1 MRIKDKEFNIL
12 LNYAQI
18 EQRIVELGSQISTDY
33 QNSTPLFIVI
43 LNGAFMFASDL
54 FKNLTMEAEISFIK
68 VSSYEKFASSGDIKL
83 LLGLNQPLF
92 QRDIIIIEDIVD
104 TGITMISL
112 LETFRER
119 GPKSVEIATLLLK
132 PDSLTEKIDLKY
144 VGFEIPDHFVVG
156 YGLDYDGLGRNLKDI
171 YQLNS

>member
-12 LNYAQI
+12 LKYAQI
-18 EQRIVELGSQISTDY
+18 EQRIVDLGSQISTDY

-54 FKNLTMEAEISFIK
+54 FKNLTIEAEISFIK
-68 VSSYEKFASSGDIKL
+68 VASYEKLSSSGDIKL

-92 QRDIIIIEDIVD
+92 QRDIIILEDIVD
-104 TGITMISL
+104 TGITMINL
-112 LETFRER
+112 LENFRER
-119 GPKSVEIATLLLK
+119 GPKSVEIATLLFK
-132 PDSLTEKIDLKY
+132 PDALTEKIDLKY

>member
-68 VSSYEKFASSGDIKL
+68 VSSYEKF
-83 LLGLNQPLF
+83 
-92 QRDIIIIEDIVD
+92 
-104 TGITMISL
+104 
-112 LETFRER
+112 
-119 GPKSVEIATLLLK
+119 
-132 PDSLTEKIDLKY
+132 
-144 VGFEIPDHFVVG
+144 
-156 YGLDYDGLGRNLKDI
+156 
-171 YQLNS
+171 

>member
-12 LNYAQI
+12 LNYPQI
-18 EQRIVELGSQISTDY
+18 EQRIVDLGNQISTDY
-33 QNSTPLFIVI
+33 QNTTPIFIVV

-54 FKNLTMEAEISFIK
+54 FKNLTIEAEISFIK
-68 VSSYEKFASSGDIKL
+68 VSSYEKLASSGDIKQ

-92 QRDIIIIEDIVD
+92 QRDIIILEDIVD
-104 TGITMISL
+104 TGHTMTDLI
-112 LETFRER
+112 ETFRER
-119 GPKSVEIATLLLK
+119 GPKSIEIATLLFK
-132 PDSLTEKIDLKY
+132 PNSLTEKIDIKY
-144 VGFEIPDHFVVG
+144 IGFEIPDQFVVG

>member
-12 LNYAQI
+12 LNYPQI
-18 EQRIVELGSQISTDY
+18 EQRIVDLGNQISTDY
-33 QNSTPLFIVI
+33 QNTTPIFIVV

-54 FKNLTMEAEISFIK
+54 FKNLTIEAEISFIK
-68 VSSYEKFASSGDIKL
+68 VSSYEKLASSGDIKQ

-92 QRDIIIIEDIVD
+92 QRDIIILEDIVD
-104 TGITMISL
+104 TGHTMTDL

-119 GPKSVEIATLLLK
+119 GPKSIEIATLLFK
-132 PDSLTEKIDLKY
+132 PNSLTEKIDIKY
-144 VGFEIPDHFVVG
+144 IGFEIPDQFVVG